1 MPELPEVEITRR
13 SLVPALE
20 GARIVAAEVRHP
32 RLARRQ
38 PRPSDVTDRLT
49 GRFVERLR
57 RLGKFLIADL
67 EGDLAWVTHLGMSGR
82 IQLAPL
88 GAAESPH
95 THVVV
100 RTDRHQEVRMVDPR
114 TFGAVVVLT
123 PEELVHSSLVTIG
136 PDALEGLPRTPQLAR
151 RLAGRR
157 VAIKTLLLDQRF
169 LAGLG
174 NIYAD
179 EVLHRSGVR
188 GNRPAGS
195 LHPDEVARI
204 RAAIRP
210 VLDAGLRWG
219 GTSLADLAY
228 LLPDGQAGSYV
239 ERLRVYGREDHPCRR
254 CGTPI
259 RRMVL
264 GGRSSFFCP
273 RCQR

>member
-1 MPELPEVEITRR
+1 VPELPEVEITRR

-20 GARIVAAEVRHP
+20 GARILRAEVRHP

-38 PRPSDVTDRLT
+38 PRPTDVVDRLT
-49 GRFVERLR
+49 GRSVGRLR

-67 EGDLAWVTHLGMSGR
+67 EGELAWVTHLGMSGR
-82 IQLAPL
+82 MQVAPPD
-88 GAAESPH
+88 ATESPH

-100 RTDRHQEVRMVDPR
+100 RTDRHQEIRMVDPR
-114 TFGAVVVLT
+114 TFGSMVVLT
-123 PEELVHSSLVTIG
+123 PDELEHSSLVTIG
-136 PDALEGLPRTPQLAR
+136 PDALEALPRTPQLAH

-195 LHPDEVARI
+195 LHADEVARM
-204 RAAIRP
+204 RAAVRP
-210 VLDAGLRWG
+210 VLNAGLRWG

-228 LLPDGQAGSYV
+228 LMPDGQAGSYV
-239 ERLRVYGREDHPCRR
+239 ERLGVYGREDRPCRR

-259 RRMVL
+259 LRMVL